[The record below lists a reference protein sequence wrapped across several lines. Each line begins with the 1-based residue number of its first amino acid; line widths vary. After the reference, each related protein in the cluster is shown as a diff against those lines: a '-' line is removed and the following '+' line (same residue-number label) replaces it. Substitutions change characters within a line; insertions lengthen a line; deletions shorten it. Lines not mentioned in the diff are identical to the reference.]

1 MSADNWATCPR
12 CSKRR
17 EDALAKREADIAASY
32 GKIPVADFD
41 NLRFQLSAD
50 RHEQLDATF
59 REDYEIW
66 GAEDGEVK
74 VKYRGVCGACNL
86 RLNFEHSHPLDFGE
100 ES

>member
-1 MSADNWATCPR
+1 MSASNWATCPR

-17 EDALAKREADIAASY
+17 EDALAKREAEIAASY
-32 GKIPVADFD
+32 GKVPIADFD

-59 REDYEIW
+59 REDYEIY
-66 GAEDGEVK
+66 GAEDGRVK
-74 VKYRGVCGACNL
+74 VSYSGRCTACGL
-86 RLNFEHSHPLDFGE
+86 DLTFEDSRPLDLGE